1 MIAIIKLSR
10 LKQSAFLLGK
20 ILAQIEVDRLTESK
34 VLTAQDEMAQVIL
47 KA

>member
-1 MIAIIKLSR
+1 MIPIIKLSW

-20 ILAQIEVDRLTESK
+20 TLAQIEVDRLTESK